1 MTHVI
6 QKLQHSLQ
14 VKLILPILLSAVVV
28 VGLSTVYMFRVS
40 KHNTELAGLTAASA
54 LAEQV
59 VLQRAFYTNEV
70 VSRAKQSGLRIDHDY
85 AMRNDTLP
93 FPATLVKALG
103 KEIEKRHPGT
113 SIRLY
118 SEFPFPYRATTE
130 TYDAF
135 EKEALTVLKQTPKT
149 PFYRLEDVNG
159 RLSMRYAMADIMG
172 ESCVACHNAHPESPK
187 TNWKVG
193 DVRGVLEIIVPVE
206 TTAAGLRAS
215 TLTLAG
221 FSGGTLLLL
230 VGGVAF
236 LLRRVVLRPVRAL
249 AATNERVRAGDY
261 TARVEVLTE
270 DELGVVATSFNRMA
284 DETFTLFQNQEQ
296 ERENLQTSVLKL
308 LEDVSVVAEGDLTV
322 EAKVSADAT
331 GAIADS
337 FNHMIHELR
346 RVVSHVQEVSSQV
359 SSAANE
365 IQSTAE
371 HLAQG
376 STTQA
381 SQIVDSSTALSEM
394 ATSIQQVAENATLCA
409 AVADQALANARQGA
423 LAVQNTI
430 EAMHHM
436 RDEVETT
443 ATRIQSLGERSQQ
456 IGEIVQLIGDIA
468 DRTSVL
474 ALNAS
479 IEASLAG
486 EVGQGFA
493 VVAHEVERLAES
505 AFGATRQIAGLIKA
519 IQEET
524 QQVVKAMAQSSSEVA
539 RGSQIA
545 DQAGQALQE
554 IETVST
560 RLADLI
566 QAISMASTQQARGSE
581 DLSRSMGEISL
592 VTQETATGTK
602 QAAVSIGSLAT
613 LADELRS
620 SVRTFKLPTVM
631 NGRK

>member
-14 VKLILPILLSAVVV
+14 VKLVLPILLSAVVV

-40 KHNTELAGLTAASA
+40 TRNTELAGLTAASA
-54 LAEQV
+54 VAEQV
-59 VLQRAFYTNEV
+59 TSLRTFYTGEV
-70 VSRAKQSGLRIDHDY
+70 ISRAKQTGMRIDLDF
-85 AMRNDTLP
+85 ATRGDTLP
-93 FPATLVKALG
+93 LPATFVKALG
-103 KEIEKRHPGT
+103 KEIEKSHPGT

-118 SEFPFPYRATTE
+118 SEFPFPYRAATE
-130 TYDAF
+130 TYDTF
-135 EKEALTVLKQTPKT
+135 EKDALAALKRSPQT

-159 RLSMRYAMADIMG
+159 RLSMRYATADLMR
-172 ESCVACHNAHPESPK
+172 ESCVGCHNSHPQSPK
-187 TNWKVG
+187 TDWKVG
-193 DVRGVLEIIVPVE
+193 DVRGVVEVIIPVDHA
-206 TTAAGLRAS
+206 AAGLHAS

-249 AATNERVRAGDY
+249 AATNERIRAGDY
-261 TARVEVLTE
+261 TVRVEVMAT
-270 DELGVVATSFNRMA
+270 DELGEVATSFNRMA
-284 DETFTLFQNQEQ
+284 DETFTLFRNQEQ

-308 LEDVSVVAEGDLTV
+308 LEDVSGVAEGDLTV
-322 EAKVSADAT
+322 EAQVSADAT

-337 FNHMIHELR
+337 FNHMIYELR
-346 RVVSHVQEVSSQV
+346 RVVSHVQAVSSQV

-376 STTQA
+376 STSQA
-381 SQIVDSSTALSEM
+381 GQIVDSSTALSEM

-436 RDEVETT
+436 QDEVETT

-524 QQVVKAMAQSSSEVA
+524 QQAVKAMTQSSNEVV
-539 RGSQIA
+539 RGSQVA

-581 DLSRSMGEISL
+581 DLSRAMGEISL

-620 SVRTFKLPTVM
+620 SVRTFKLPTLT